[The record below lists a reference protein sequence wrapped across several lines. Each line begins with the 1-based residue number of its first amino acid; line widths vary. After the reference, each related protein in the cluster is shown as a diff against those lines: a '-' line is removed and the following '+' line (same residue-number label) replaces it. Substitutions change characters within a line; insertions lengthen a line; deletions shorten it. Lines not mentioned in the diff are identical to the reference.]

1 MAASSSS
8 VQDPIPTPTPTLP
21 PTTVLTTTSVTV
33 AIAAAPR
40 PTPNPSSRRLPPPCW
55 SHEETV
61 ALIDSYRE
69 KWYSLRRGNLKAS
82 HWQEV
87 ADSVGRRCRFAT
99 PSKTSVQ
106 CRHKVE
112 KLRKRYRTEKQK
124 ALSNHG
130 RFSSS
135 WVYFRKMDSMEKGPS
150 ATAHSNGTDEDE
162 DDNNNDDDDEN
173 ENEVEEDD
181 DDPMPPSNTRSLH
194 RLLNNGVSCSGGS
207 RGGVGGFRLRIP
219 SRPTSALPPVSGFRS
234 KGFDRV
240 VDENPNANPNH
251 NPRFLNGCSSS
262 RSSFGRRTDG
272 GGGVGGGGG
281 VKRDFDPV
289 SEMVTS
295 IKMLGEGFVKMEQMK
310 IEVAREIER
319 MRMEMELKR
328 TEMILES
335 QQRIVEAFAKGFS
348 GKKKIKSLPSP
359 DS

>member
-8 VQDPIPTPTPTLP
+8 PQDPTPIPTTTTAATTITTTTTTAPCPTPK
-21 PTTVLTTTSVTV
+21 
-33 AIAAAPR
+33 
-40 PTPNPSSRRLPPPCW
+40 PSSRRLPPPCW

-69 KWYSLRRGNLKAS
+69 KWYTLRRGNLKAS

-87 ADSVGRRCRFAT
+87 ADAVARRCRFAT

-112 KLRKRYRTEKQK
+112 KLRKRYRAEKQK
-124 ALSNHG
+124 ALSNPG

-135 WVYFRKMDSMEKGPS
+135 WVYFRKMDAMEKGPSS
-150 ATAHSNGTDEDE
+150 ATAHSNGTDEDD
-162 DDNNNDDDDEN
+162 DDNDNGNEDDDEN
-173 ENEVEEDD
+173 EVEDDEED
-181 DDPMPPSNTRSLH
+181 PLPPTNTRSLH
-194 RLLNNGVSCSGGS
+194 RLLNNGVSSSGG
-207 RGGVGGFRLRIP
+207 RGGGVRGFRLRIP
-219 SRPTSALPPVSGFRS
+219 SLPTSALPPVTGFRS

-240 VDENPNANPNH
+240 VDGNSNANRNH
-251 NPRFLNGCSSS
+251 NPRYLNGCSPST
-262 RSSFGRRTDG
+262 SSFGRRTDG
-272 GGGVGGGGG
+272 GRGLGGGG
-281 VKRDFDPV
+281 VKRDFNPV

-295 IKMLGEGFVKMEQMK
+295 IKLLGEGFVKMEQMK

-319 MRMEMELKR
+319 MRMEMEMKR

-335 QQRIVEAFAKGFS
+335 QQRIVEAFAKGLS
-348 GKKKIKSLPSP
+348 GKKKIKRLHSP

>member
-8 VQDPIPTPTPTLP
+8 PQHPTPTPT
-21 PTTVLTTTSVTV
+21 TTTAVTTTNITTATPV
-33 AIAAAPR
+33 AAR

-69 KWYSLRRGNLKAS
+69 KWYTLRRGNLKAS

-87 ADSVGRRCRFAT
+87 ADAVGRRCRFAT

-124 ALSNHG
+124 ALSNPG

-135 WVYFRKMDSMEKGPS
+135 WVYFRKMDAMEKGPSS
-150 ATAHSNGTDEDE
+150 ATAHSNGTDEDDE
-162 DDNNNDDDDEN
+162 DGNEEDDEN
-173 ENEVEEDD
+173 ENEVEDD
-181 DDPMPPSNTRSLH
+181 DEDPMPPTNTRSLH
-194 RLLNNGVSCSGGS
+194 RLLNNGVSTSGGS
-207 RGGVGGFRLRIP
+207 GGGVGGFRLRIP
-219 SRPTSALPPVSGFRS
+219 SRPISALPPVTGFRS

-240 VDENPNANPNH
+240 VDGSPNANSNH
-251 NPRFLNGCSSS
+251 NPRYLNGCSSS

-272 GGGVGGGGG
+272 GGGGGVGGGG

-295 IKMLGEGFVKMEQMK
+295 IKLLGEGFVKMEQMK

-319 MRMEMELKR
+319 MRMEMEMKR

-335 QQRIVEAFAKGFS
+335 QHRIVEAFAKGFS
-348 GKKKIKSLPSP
+348 GKKKIKRLQSP